1 MQYLTLISAVLFAA
15 ACGGDGRPEGD
26 CVPGSSDSYL
36 PFRVGNS
43 WTFEVRNTLTPDIVT
58 TKSQSV
64 TAEMNYPG
72 DGMPAFIQVTNKAEG
87 STVSWLRVVGDRH
100 VRLEQ
105 QDRDLDGLLERTTV
119 YEPSKLRLDQSQAN
133 LAMGATYDDTYMKI
147 VYDENGVE
155 IERLPVT
162 ENWEVLAESEPCPG
176 EFADFDCVR
185 LSRSQTGLPPKVF
198 WFSPGIGKVKEDGG
212 QIETLT
218 SCSLD

>member
-1 MQYLTLISAVLFAA
+1 MQYLALISAVLFAA

-36 PFRVGNS
+36 PFGVGNS
-43 WTFEVRNTLTPDIVT
+43 WTYEVRNTLTPDIVT

-72 DGMPAFIQVTNKAEG
+72 DGMPAFLQVTTKAEG
-87 STVSWLRVVGDRH
+87 STHSWIRVVGDRH

-105 QDRDLDGLLERTTV
+105 EDRDPDDL
-119 YEPSKLRLDQSQAN
+119 
-133 LAMGATYDDTYMKI
+133 LAMGATYDDTYTKI

-155 IERLPVT
+155 IERLPIT
-162 ENWEVLAESEPCPG
+162 ETWEVLAASEPCPG

-198 WFSPGIGKVKEDGG
+198 WFTPGIGKVKEDGG